1 MVLKRRRKRKTK
13 KDKKESNKEEE
24 KKITYTYLIMSFTRK
39 KREPRS
45 STGHESYQINIPEEI
60 ARAARAL

>member
-1 MVLKRRRKRKTK
+1 MVLKRRRKNKTK
-13 KDKKESNKEEE
+13 KGSNKEEE
-24 KKITYTYLIMSFTRK
+24 KKFTYTYLIMSFTRK